1 MTPKITF
8 SKFKKEKKKEFEA
21 LTEEVKEKIK
31 ILKENKKQAIF
42 FINRKALATSVIC
55 QDCGFIFQ
63 CSKCEVPLV
72 LHSYNKERKFICH
85 HCGEKQLVPITC
97 PKCQSYKLKS
107 LGIGTEKVAL
117 EIKKID
123 PTIKFQILFSEKNL
137 LKNISEFNE
146 GKIQFLISTE
156 AIFKPQ
162 IKKVPCV
169 IVVSID
175 NLLFLPDYKSEEKTF
190 LILKKLLALAEEELI
205 IQTLNPDNKVFNYF
219 IEKKEKEFFEEE
231 LKWRQKHFLPP
242 YWQITKLISQAHS
255 LEKALEKAEE
265 AKKIIEEKIQKI
277 KLEKKFIISQPIPA
291 FIFKEKKQYR
301 FYLFLKMKYDKDI
314 LKNISFRYG
323 LDFLSPLPDEKELQL
338 RNYLLEGL
346 DKKLKIDIDPKDLL

>member
-219 IEKKEKEFFEEE
+219 IEK
-231 LKWRQKHFLPP
+231 
-242 YWQITKLISQAHS
+242 TKLISQAHS
-255 LEKALEKAEE
+255 LEKALEKAEG